1 MLDQVSVALIS
12 LGIGGLVAGGFFNLL
27 VRGPASEPG
36 DRAETWRILA
46 PHMWRYGLVAIALG
60 GIGLILGAILG

>member
-1 MLDQVSVALIS
+1 VLDQISVAVLA

-46 PHMWRYGLVAIALG
+46 PYMWRYGLVGIALG
-60 GIGLILGAILG
+60 GIGLVVGAILS